1 MQVSH
6 PSNINS
12 NLEAEINSKYDC
24 NTCGKEKKESP
35 KLLEKQ
41 EKNEISNE
49 VNNALNSSQK
59 NETNTNNK
67 NNNVL
72 LPKSQAYHKST
83 PKSLNL
89 ESSEKNEKKGE
100 VSQKSNT
107 FCMIEKRNPDI
118 SEEVSTKKRPSQE
131 SMKLSKNEMEIPKEI
146 IEKINIIIKDENKK
160 YKGQEKNKSQSF
172 SIAENFDNQSKE
184 ESKFQ
189 FESSRKEKLN
199 SNDSKSPSKEVKDH
213 LSENKNPISSVNAV
227 KNTETTIKTIEN
239 NLINLKE
246 MEVLTE
252 NPKVKDEHSEK
263 SPKKSLLKYKTIGE
277 ERKKSLKKKNV
288 KFKGIPLAKRQT
300 KNQKR

>member
-1 MQVSH
+1 MQVSN
-6 PSNINS
+6 PSDINCD
-12 NLEAEINSKYDC
+12 LEAEISKYDC

-35 KLLEKQ
+35 KLPDEQ
-41 EKNEISNE
+41 NKNEKINE
-49 VNNALNSSQK
+49 INIALDNLQK
-59 NETNTNNK
+59 NKSTTNNQ

-89 ESSEKNEKKGE
+89 ESSEKNEKKNE
-100 VSQKSNT
+100 PTQKSNT
-107 FCMIEKRNPDI
+107 FCMIEKKNADI
-118 SEEVSTKKRPSQE
+118 YESLSTNKRPSQE
-131 SMKLSKNEMEIPKEI
+131 SNKLSKNEMEIPKEI

-172 SIAENFDNQSKE
+172 SIAENNEDQSKE

-189 FESSRKEKLN
+189 GENSRNEILLKMDE
-199 SNDSKSPSKEVKDH
+199 SKSPCKDVNDQ
-213 LSENKNPISSVNAV
+213 LSDIKQPISSVNAV
-227 KNTETTIKTIEN
+227 KNTETTIKTTEN
-239 NLINLKE
+239 NLINFKE

-252 NPKVKDEHSEK
+252 NPKTKDGEK

-300 KNQKR
+300 KNPKR